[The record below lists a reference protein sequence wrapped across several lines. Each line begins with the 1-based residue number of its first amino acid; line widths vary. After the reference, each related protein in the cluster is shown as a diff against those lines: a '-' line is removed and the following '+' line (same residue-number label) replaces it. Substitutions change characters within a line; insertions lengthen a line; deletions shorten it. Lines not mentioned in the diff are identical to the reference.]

1 MSKTKVLSKYDVSI
15 IIVNYKT
22 ATIIKDCILSITKQ
36 TIGISYE
43 IIVVDNNSCD
53 DIANVIQSINMNNL
67 HLVQLEDNL
76 GFGKANNEGSKY
88 AQGKCLFF
96 LNPDTLLLNNAI
108 SILFHHI
115 EEKPTVGIIG
125 GNLYDEQMNPAL
137 SYRKVYPGIKNE
149 LYEMTCHY
157 VENIIYRKNWC
168 FNHTDSPN
176 RVAYISGADLMI
188 TKMLFD
194 KIEGFSKE
202 FFMYCEDTDLCL
214 KVHNMGYLIE
224 NNPNA
229 KIQHLEG
236 KSTKRK
242 EGLVSEKG
250 LLMSENGRIEYYKKN
265 INLPTYMLGNIIYI
279 LSLNL
284 LSFIS
289 YVFQMPS
296 HNAFK
301 IRKRIVPSLFFEGFI
316 HKIKH

>member
-1 MSKTKVLSKYDVSI
+1 MSKREVLNKYDVSI

-22 ATIIKDCILSITKQ
+22 AAIIKDCILSITKY
-36 TIGISYE
+36 TKGISYE

-53 DIANVIQSINMNNL
+53 DITNVVQSLNMDNI

-76 GFGKANNEGSKY
+76 GFGQANNEGSRY
-88 AQGKCLFF
+88 AQGKYLFF

-108 SILFHHI
+108 SILYHHI
-115 EEKPTVGIIG
+115 EAKPTVGIIG

-157 VENIIYRKNWC
+157 VENILYSKSWC
-168 FNHTDSPN
+168 FNHTDYPC

-188 TKMLFD
+188 TKALFD
-194 KIEGFSKE
+194 KVEGFSKE

-214 KVHNMGYLIE
+214 KVHNMGYMVE

-236 KSTKRK
+236 KSTKEK
-242 EGLVSEKG
+242 NGLVSENG
-250 LLMSENGRIEYYKKN
+250 LLLSENGRIEYYKKN
-265 INLPTYMLGNIIYI
+265 INLPTYILGNIIYI
-279 LSLNL
+279 SSLNL
-284 LSFIS
+284 LNIIS
-289 YVFQMPS
+289 YLFKMPS
-296 HNAFK
+296 HKAFN
-301 IRKRIVPSLFFEGFI
+301 IRKKIVPSLFLKGFN
-316 HKIKH
+316 HKRKK